1 MKLCTNSLL
10 LFFYKILKSITLF
23 LFLLCANILFAQ
35 QPVTVQLT
43 EKDGLPDIEFYD
55 ILEDKEGFIWLA
67 ADKGLFRYDGRNFV
81 NFSHPL
87 KRGLSV
93 FGLCT
98 DTQGRIWC
106 NNISG
111 QFFFVTKNKL
121 NLFTD
126 LKSDL
131 KGRLPEFFVTNTKL
145 IALAEKGVFT
155 IDLKSKSKNITS
167 DSNSTSPFYNAPFLY
182 QNQLFFLL
190 NNCVKSKIGNKI
202 QTVFEANSKTDPG
215 RSNFFAFDN
224 KLFLTNLTN
233 GTNAFFVKQN
243 KAGFSKMAT
252 PKALEKSIIIKILCK
267 DNLVWFCTNQGV
279 VVCSWNGIHFEF
291 QNTYLQDEFITNAL
305 KDKDGNYWFSTLRNG
320 VFIMPNIFVA
330 KINLPKKDQNIAT
343 LCNIEN
349 QYVVYGTP
357 NSEIGYFKTS
367 NPKVTQFSLPKTSKV
382 ADLFYN
388 SHYKSLLINQ
398 ESGCAIWDL
407 NAAQFVKTNHLTIS
421 KGMSDLGNNRILN
434 ASFDR
439 VSIIE
444 NPFQNSKKSETLKE
458 LKIPNFSSNS
468 TFTTASTI
476 RNKRAYSCFYSF
488 QDQKKYVG
496 FIDDFLEI
504 DKNGKTRI
512 IRYNNQPIFA
522 INIQQ
527 TQNGILWVS
536 TFKDGVLG
544 IKNGRVVKKYTT
556 QNGLLSNQT
565 DQLKADRNDLWI
577 VTSEGV
583 QKVATQSNTWQNL
596 TKTDGLE
603 TYNISDIELLNSK
616 VYLASNKGIFAI
628 DKNKCFK
635 VRKPLNVYFSGVEIQ
650 EKDTLIASQYQ
661 LEHDKNAIKF
671 TFNTN
676 GYNTKESVAYSY
688 RMLGLNSGWIQ
699 LERGVNFVRYT
710 SLPPGNF
717 IFEVKAT
724 QTNGSFSKTMQ
735 IKLDV
740 NAPFWQKWWF
750 YVVLSVSVIGLSW
763 VFFKTRIKR
772 IEKEKQIELEKAET
786 DKELIYSQLE
796 NLRSQ
801 MNPHFIF
808 NALNSIQEYIVTN
821 DKQTASVFLVKFSRL
836 IRIYLEHSRES
847 EVPLNEEIKA
857 LQLYLDLEKDRFED
871 TLDFEINVNTK
882 INTFDSFVP
891 SLFIQPYVENALK
904 HGLLHKKS
912 NRKLLVNFELNSHN
926 QCLICTITDNGIGR
940 KASGILNE
948 QNRKGHRSFATSAN
962 QKRIELINKTRIH
975 KTSVEIKDI
984 VENDTVQGTIVI
996 ITIPQR
1002 DKAQLR

>member
-1 MKLCTNSLL
+1 M
-10 LFFYKILKSITLF
+10 
-23 LFLLCANILFAQ
+23 FAQ
-35 QPVTVQLT
+35 QPVTIQLT

-81 NFSHPL
+81 NFSHPA

-98 DTQGRIWC
+98 DAKGQVWC

-111 QFFFVTKNKL
+111 QFFFVSHNKL

-126 LKSDL
+126 LKADL
-131 KGRLPEFFVTNTKL
+131 KGKLPEFFVSKSKL

-155 IDLKSKSKNITS
+155 IDLKTKSKTIEGDLYS
-167 DSNSTSPFYNAPFLY
+167 KSPFYSAPFLY
-182 QNQLFFLL
+182 QNHLYFML
-190 NNCVKSKIGNKI
+190 NNCVKTKKDKGIC
-202 QTVFEANSKTDPG
+202 TDFLASKTVEPG
-215 RSNFFAFDN
+215 KSNFFTFN
-224 KLFLTNLTN
+224 KKLFLTNLIN
-233 GTNAFFVKQN
+233 GMNTIFIKQN
-243 KAGFSKMAT
+243 TEGFTKITT
-252 PKALEKSIIIKILCK
+252 PKAIEKSTIIKILCK

-279 VVCSWNGIHFEF
+279 MVCSWNGNSFVYH
-291 QNTYLQDEFITNAL
+291 NTYLGNEFITNAI
-305 KDKDGNYWFSTLRNG
+305 KDKEGNYWFSTLRNG
-320 VFIMPNIFVA
+320 IFIMPNIFVS
-330 KINLPKKDQNIAT
+330 KIDLPSKEQNISA

-349 QYVVYGTP
+349 QYIVYGTP
-357 NSEIGYFKTS
+357 NAAMGYFKS
-367 NPKVTQFSLPKTSKV
+367 SDHIVSQFMLPTTSKV
-382 ADLFYN
+382 AEFFYN
-388 SHYKSLLINQ
+388 FDFKSLLINQ
-398 ESGCAIWDL
+398 EKGCAIWNFNTAKL
-407 NAAQFVKTNHLTIS
+407 LKTNYVTVS

-439 VSIIE
+439 ASIIE
-444 NPFQNSKKSETLKE
+444 NPFQNCKKSETLSLIKN
-458 LKIPNFSSNS
+458 PVFSTN
-468 TFTTASTI
+468 TTITSEISI

-488 QDQKKYVG
+488 QNQKKYVG

-504 DKNGKTRI
+504 DNNGKTRI

-544 IKNGRVVKKYTT
+544 IKNGRVVKKYTIK
-556 QNGLLSNQT
+556 NGLLSNQT
-565 DQLKADRNDLWI
+565 DQLKADGNDLWI
-577 VTSEGV
+577 VTSEGI
-583 QKVATQSNTWQNL
+583 QKVNTQNNEWQIL

-603 TYNISDIELLNSK
+603 TYNISDIEILNSK
-616 VYLASNKGIFAI
+616 VYLASNKGIFVI
-628 DKNKCFK
+628 DKYKCFK
-635 VRKPLNVYFSGVEIQ
+635 AKKPLNVYFSGVEIQ
-650 EKDTLIASQYQ
+650 ENDTIITSQYD

-671 TFNTN
+671 TFNSN
-676 GYNTKESVAYSY
+676 GFNTKESVAYSY
-688 RMLGLNSGWIQ
+688 RMKGLNPNWIQ
-699 LERGVNFVRYT
+699 LERGVNFVRYS
-710 SLPPGNF
+710 SLPSGSF
-717 IFEVKAT
+717 IFEVKAI
-724 QTNGSFSKTMQ
+724 QPNGSSSKTMR
-735 IKLDV
+735 IKLNVD
-740 NAPFWQKWWF
+740 APFWQKWWF
-750 YVVLSVSVIGLSW
+750 YVLLSISMIGISW
-763 VFFKTRIKR
+763 LFFKTRLKR
-772 IEKEKQIELEKAET
+772 IEKEKQIELEKAEI
-786 DKELIYSQLE
+786 DKELIFSQLE

-808 NALNSIQEYIVTN
+808 NALNSIQEYIITN

-871 TLDFEINVNTK
+871 TLNFEINVNNK
-882 INTFDSFVP
+882 INTFENFVP

-912 NRKLLVNFELNSHN
+912 NRELVVNFELDN
-926 QCLICTITDNGIGR
+926 QNQALICTITDNGIGR
-940 KASGILNE
+940 KASAILNE

-962 QKRIELINKTRIH
+962 QKRIELINKTRSH

-984 VENDTVQGTIVI
+984 IKNNSIQGTIVI
-996 ITIPQR
+996 ITIPQT
-1002 DKAQLR
+1002 DTTN